1 MFHNRIRVG
10 LRGFPIR
17 SDYRGGDEFQI
28 GAGEQAGENP
38 AHAAFLQGAGR
49 SDNETDFGGH
59 S

>member
-28 GAGEQAGENP
+28 GAGEQSGENS
-38 AHAAFLQGAGR
+38 AHAGLLQGVGR
-49 SDNETDFGGH
+49 SNNETDFNVH
-59 S
+59 Y